1 MGVEIVLFNAEWRR
15 KFSSFIKVI
24 YTKHDVTLV
33 SNAFNNI
40 SFGIHKIASDVSR
53 ATLLVSLSA
62 QFVLDDNNVTFIIP
76 IPVTKHVINVKIPLV
91 RIRGAEQ
98 RCRC

>member
-1 MGVEIVLFNAEWRR
+1 MGVEIVLLNAEWRW

-24 YTKHDVTLV
+24 NTEHDVTLV

-53 ATLLVSLSA
+53 ATLLVGLCA

-76 IPVTKHVINVKIPLV
+76 IPVSKNIINVKVPLV